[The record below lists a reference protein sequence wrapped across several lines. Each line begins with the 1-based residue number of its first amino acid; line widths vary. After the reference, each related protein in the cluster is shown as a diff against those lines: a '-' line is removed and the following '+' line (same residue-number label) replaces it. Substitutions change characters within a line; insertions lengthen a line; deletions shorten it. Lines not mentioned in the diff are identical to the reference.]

1 VKTKYS
7 KKALADLVSKEEMEK
22 LKPYIEK
29 LNYLRFNLT
38 ESHRSDNIPPYI
50 LEVMIA
56 EQLTNL
62 RKEMKESG
70 IKIPGYNI

>member
-1 VKTKYS
+1 
-7 KKALADLVSKEEMEK
+7 MEK

-56 EQLTNL
+56 EELTNL

>member
-1 VKTKYS
+1 MKTKYS
-7 KKALADLVSKEEMEK
+7 KKALSDLVSKEEMEK

>member
-1 VKTKYS
+1 MKTKYS
-7 KKALADLVSKEEMEK
+7 KKALSDLVSKEEMEK

-56 EQLTNL
+56 EELTNL

>member
-1 VKTKYS
+1 MKTKYS

>member
-7 KKALADLVSKEEMEK
+7 KKALSDLVSKEEMEK